1 MREDTVKKIIF
12 DFLVVVAESVLAF
25 AVLGTIFARDMQI
38 TYAYFFLPLVLS
50 VIYMLPC
57 IILYVKEDLTIGQ
70 IIFQRIAE
78 WIVIEIITEIIIYK
92 IIGDKMPI
100 AGYVGVGIAIFVLDF
115 VSYITSYIFE
125 KKNTELINNIIMENK
140 KSGKRTDDNIE
151 EIEKQEE

>member
-57 IILYVKEDLTIGQ
+57 ITLYVKEDLTIGQ